1 MTAGPPDSI
10 VAMERTPEEQELTA
24 EVVAAEP
31 RVIEPVKPAGQV
43 VTQAAAVAATTF
55 VAGASLAAVIRG
67 RRARGG
73 VFRPRR
79 RRDLPVVAT
88 RSFLVDVHLLD
99 PRR

>member
-1 MTAGPPDSI
+1 MEQTAEET
-10 VAMERTPEEQELTA
+10 VAA
-24 EVVAAEP
+24 EVVASEP
-31 RVIEPVKPAGQV
+31 RVVVPAKPAGQV

-55 VAGASLAAVIRG
+55 VAGAGLAAVLRG

-73 VFRPRR
+73 ILRPRR
-79 RRDLPVVAT
+79 RRNDLSVLAT

>member
-1 MTAGPPDSI
+1 
-10 VAMERTPEEQELTA
+10 MEQTEEQMATA
-24 EVVAAEP
+24 EVVASEP

-55 VAGASLAAVIRG
+55 VAGAGLAAVLRG
-67 RRARGG
+67 RRSRRGILG
-73 VFRPRR
+73 RR
-79 RRDLPVVAT
+79 RRRQDLSVVAT

>member
-1 MTAGPPDSI
+1 
-10 VAMERTPEEQELTA
+10 MEAVPEAEGTTA
-24 EVVAAEP
+24 EVVASEP
-31 RVIEPVKPAGQV
+31 RVIEPAKPAGQV
-43 VTQAAAVAATTF
+43 VTQAAAVAATSF
-55 VAGASLAAVIRG
+55 VAGAGIAAVLRG

-73 VFRPRR
+73 ILRPRRR

>member
-1 MTAGPPDSI
+1 
-10 VAMERTPEEQELTA
+10 MEQTPATEKTTTA
-24 EVVAAEP
+24 EVVASEP

-55 VAGASLAAVIRG
+55 VAGAGLAAMIRG
-67 RRARGG
+67 RHARGG
-73 VFRPRR
+73 LLRRRRR
-79 RRDLPVVAT
+79 RRDLPIVAT

>member
-1 MTAGPPDSI
+1 
-10 VAMERTPEEQELTA
+10 MEDHEPTTA

-55 VAGASLAAVIRG
+55 VAGAGIAAVLRG

-73 VFRPRR
+73 LLPRR
-79 RRDLPVVAT
+79 RRNLPVVAT

-99 PRR
+99 PRGR

>member
-1 MTAGPPDSI
+1 MAAMPEPTEET
-10 VAMERTPEEQELTA
+10 VAA
-24 EVVAAEP
+24 EVVASEP
-31 RVIEPVKPAGQV
+31 RVVEPVKPAGQV

-55 VAGASLAAVIRG
+55 VAGAGLAAVLRG

-73 VFRPRR
+73 ILRPRR
-79 RRDLPVVAT
+79 RRSELSVVAT

>member
-1 MTAGPPDSI
+1 MPQTA
-10 VAMERTPEEQELTA
+10 ATEQTATA
-24 EVVAAEP
+24 EVVASEP

-55 VAGASLAAVIRG
+55 VAGAGLAAVLRG
-67 RRARGG
+67 RHARGG
-73 VFRPRR
+73 VLRPRR
-79 RRDLPVVAT
+79 KRKDVSIVST

>member
-1 MTAGPPDSI
+1 MEPD
-10 VAMERTPEEQELTA
+10 EQPATA
-24 EVVAAEP
+24 EVVATEA

-55 VAGASLAAVIRG
+55 VAGAGIAAVLRG
-67 RRARGG
+67 RRTRRALFG
-73 VFRPRR
+73 RR
-79 RRDLPVVAT
+79 RRNQLPVVAT

>member
-1 MTAGPPDSI
+1 
-10 VAMERTPEEQELTA
+10 MEQTEEQVATA
-24 EVVAAEP
+24 EVVASEP

-55 VAGASLAAVIRG
+55 VAGAGLAAVLRG
-67 RRARGG
+67 RRSRGG
-73 VFRPRR
+73 ILRPRRR

-88 RSFLVDVHLLD
+88 RSFLVDVHFLD

>member
-1 MTAGPPDSI
+1 MEQTA
-10 VAMERTPEEQELTA
+10 PEETVAA

-31 RVIEPVKPAGQV
+31 RAIEPAKPAGQV

-55 VAGASLAAVIRG
+55 VAGAGLAALLRG

-73 VFRPRR
+73 ILRPHRR
-79 RRDLPVVAT
+79 RGQLPVVAT